1 MNLHTE
7 TPFETEVCEYLAEQ
21 GWLYAERDAAS
32 YDRPLRFVFAAI
44 TGKIDVRGFE
54 RIKSNEC

>member
-21 GWLYAERDAAS
+21 GWLYNDKDAVN
-32 YDRPLRFVFAAI
+32 YDRVL
-44 TGKIDVRGFE
+44 TL
-54 RIKSNEC
+54 